1 MPVSNLV
8 AVTALGLTIY
18 KEVPNFINKK
28 DEQVDLYYVTLSVI
42 ISILWCYYHYSN
54 NNSMGKIGSTFFL
67 GLNILLLI
75 RCLQQRTGFLKSH
88 TSQTK

>member
-1 MPVSNLV
+1 MPVSNL
-8 AVTALGLTIY
+8 AAIAALVLTIY

-28 DEQVDLYYVTLSVI
+28 DEQIDLYYVSLSLLV
-42 ISILWCYYHYSN
+42 SILWCYYHYSN
-54 NNSMGKIGSTFFL
+54 NNPMGKIGSTFFL

-75 RCLQQRTGFLKSH
+75 RCLQQRTGFLKSR